1 MHLSRIL
8 IENFRNFSK
17 LDVALYGNVVVV
29 GENKVGKS
37 NLMHALR
44 LLFDPSLPDSAREL
58 GLADFWDGLEG
69 LEEDDKIV
77 IAVEIEEFDS
87 DLDILALLTDFRLDD
102 DPDTVRLTYEC
113 RARPGL
119 GRAPTSDDDLE
130 FICFGGES
138 ETKRFS
144 HDLRRRLTMD
154 LLPALRDAE
163 GDLAA
168 WRRSPL
174 RPLIE
179 EAFADI
185 DQADLDEIG
194 EAIEEATEKLTAFP
208 SVGDLE
214 KDLGQLFAAM
224 SGPKQD
230 VKPRL
235 GFGASDVTR
244 LFRNIR
250 LLIDDGRRSINDASL
265 GSANIMFL
273 SLKMLELSRLIAENH
288 RDHTLLAI
296 EEPEAHLHPHL
307 QRSVYR
313 HLFKTVDNPDQQ
325 KQMSVLLTSH
335 SPHIASVA
343 PLRSILLLKEKAD
356 EGTTGCSTASIRLT
370 DDEVDDLTRYL
381 DVTRAEM
388 LFARGI
394 ILVEGDAEKFLV
406 PLFAEALGCSLDMLG
421 ITVCSVAGTNFTP
434 YAKFLT
440 SLDIPFSIITD
451 WDPMPKSKPLA
462 VNRGIKLAVAIERA
476 RTKKIPRAL
485 AKELEDIA
493 ENRDEDDLAG
503 RFEDFGIYTNIRTLE
518 TDLYEDGFAANILDT
533 LNEDKW
539 SKARQAR
546 IDAWIANHDSIDH
559 DQMLKLIDVVG
570 KGRFAQRLASKI
582 EGRKPPRYIEDA
594 IRYVVNRV

>member
-17 LDVALYGNVVVV
+17 LDVALDGNIVVV

-44 LLFDPSLPDSAREL
+44 LLFDPSLPDSARQL
-58 GLADFWDGLEG
+58 GLVDFWDGLGGPEV
-69 LEEDDKIV
+69 DDKIV
-77 IAVEIEEFDS
+77 ISVEIEEFDT

-119 GRAPTSDDDLE
+119 GHAPASDDDLE

-138 ETKRFS
+138 ETKRFG

-179 EAFADI
+179 EAFAGI
-185 DQADLDEIG
+185 NQADLDEIG
-194 EAIEEATEKLTAFP
+194 EAIEEATEKLTAFK
-208 SVGDLE
+208 SVGELE
-214 KDLGQLFAAM
+214 KNLGQLFAAM

-230 VKPRL
+230 VTPRL
-235 GFGASDVTR
+235 GFGATDVTR
-244 LFRNIR
+244 LYRNIR
-250 LLIDDGRRSINDASL
+250 LLIDDGRRTINDASL

-273 SLKMLELSRLIAENH
+273 SLKALELSRLISENH

-313 HLFKTVDNPDQQ
+313 HLFQSVDNPDQQ

-356 EGTTGCSTASIRLT
+356 EGTVGCSTASIKLT
-370 DDEVDDLTRYL
+370 EGEAEDLARYL

-406 PLFAEALGCSLDMLG
+406 PLFAEALGYSLDMLG
-421 ITVCSVAGTNFTP
+421 ITVCSVAGTNFMP

-440 SLDIPFSIITD
+440 ALDIPFSVITD

-462 VNRGIKLAVAIERA
+462 VNRGIKLAVAIERV
-476 RTKKIPRAL
+476 RTKKNSTAL
-485 AKELEDIA
+485 AEELKDIA
-493 ENRDEDDLAG
+493 ENKNEDDLAD

-518 TDLYEDGFAANILDT
+518 TDLYEGGFADDILAT
-533 LNEDKW
+533 LNEEKW
-539 SKARQAR
+539 SKARQAQ
-546 IDAWIANHDSIDH
+546 IDGWLADHDSIDQ
-559 DQMLKLIDVVG
+559 DELLNLIDGVG

-582 EGRKPPRYIEDA
+582 EGRKPPRYLEDA
-594 IRYVVNRV
+594 IQYVMKRV